1 MFDKPVETKHTQAI
15 ERITA
20 KHLQRANLSQR
31 ETAWSDCYRL
41 GMDEVTRYCRKA
53 GIPTLGAHMVAAS
66 NALQG

>member
-1 MFDKPVETKHTQAI
+1 MFDTPIDFNHTQAI

-20 KHLQRANLSQR
+20 KHLRKANLSKR

-41 GMDEVTRYCRKA
+41 GMDEVKKYCRKNGLA
-53 GIPTLGAHMVAAS
+53 TSGMHMVAAS